1 MKRLRAGV
9 WRTRDIKMDGKNPL
23 NINFANIGNQ
33 IMFLDTRKYFQQ
45 SLGPIAATTTD
56 NEKLA
61 IR

>member
-9 WRTRDIKMDGKNPL
+9 WRTRDIKMGGKNPI
-23 NINFANIGNQ
+23 NINFANISNQ
-33 IMFLDTRKYFQQ
+33 IMFLDTRKCFQQ